1 MEEMTPE
8 MAFFI
13 YLLEQYAAY
22 CNCLTREILREW
34 EEHHLVQR
42 IYDSYWGYHTES
54 LENAF
59 RDIDSLLATGHSAWA

>member
-22 CNCLTREILREW
+22 RNCLTREILREW

-42 IYDSYWGYHTES
+42 IYDSY
-54 LENAF
+54 
-59 RDIDSLLATGHSAWA
+59 